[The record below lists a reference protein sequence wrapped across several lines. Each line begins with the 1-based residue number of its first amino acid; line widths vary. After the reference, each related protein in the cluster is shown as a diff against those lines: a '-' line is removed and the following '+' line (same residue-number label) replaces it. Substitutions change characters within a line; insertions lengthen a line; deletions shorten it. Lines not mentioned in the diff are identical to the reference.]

1 VTAPANRWKL
11 GLFVVAG
18 FTASVAAL
26 TWIGMSE
33 LQKEYRVAY
42 AYFDEAVNGLEEGSP
57 VKFRGV
63 TIGVVDEI
71 RVAPDQKHLRVQAA
85 LYDDK
90 LARLGLHAP
99 EPAES
104 APLPSNLRAQIV
116 MSWVTSTAFIQ
127 VDFFPDPPTGPQ
139 QLPFPVEERTMR
151 TVKSTAK
158 SLEDASREVLR
169 ELPSIAT
176 SARELVE
183 LLRTELQGARI
194 SDLSRQVQAVLLRF
208 DRTLEELQTRG
219 TIAAGTSALQ
229 RVGDAADA
237 VAGSARSLQD
247 DQSPFGSTLAELRG
261 LAQEAQKQL
270 AAMQIAATVAGV
282 RTVTSEAGD
291 LSRALQSELPQLRAA
306 LAAVERLATLL
317 ERDPGAL
324 LHGRAAVPSP
334 LPETRR

>member
-1 VTAPANRWKL
+1 MTAPANRWKL

-18 FTASVAAL
+18 FTASASAL
-26 TWIGMSE
+26 TWIGMRE
-33 LQKEYRVAY
+33 LQKEYRVAF
-42 AYFDEAVNGLEEGSP
+42 AYFDEALNGLEEGSP

-104 APLPSNLRAQIV
+104 APLPDNLRAQIV

-158 SLEDASREVLR
+158 SLEDASRDVLR
-169 ELPSIAT
+169 ELPSIAI
-176 SARELVE
+176 SAREIVE
-183 LLRTELQGARI
+183 LLRTELQGAQI
-194 SDLSRQVQAVLLRF
+194 GDLSRQMQALLLRI
-208 DRTLEELQTRG
+208 DRTLQTVETSG
-219 TIAAGTSALQ
+219 TIAAGTAALN
-229 RVGDAADA
+229 RIGSAADA
-237 VAGSARSLQD
+237 VADTARSLQD
-247 DQSPFGSTLAELRG
+247 DKSPVGSTLAELRG

-270 AAMQIAATVAGV
+270 VAMQLAATEGVRSVAG
-282 RTVTSEAGD
+282 EAGE
-291 LSRALQSELPQLRAA
+291 LSRALRDELPQLRAA
-306 LAAVERLATLL
+306 LHAVERLAELL